1 MRFDYKSDYI
11 AHILCATRQ
20 LLFFV
25 YKNIAYILGQKSSF
39 KIIVLRLFYF
49 YYDVYIFP
57 IKNIPARLQKNDCI
71 FILGRILL
79 VFKINKLTT
88 IHFYTLSLTLSCLPR
103 LTRTLT
109 PRRRLLV
116 LSMIASMLSSIS
128 Y

>member
-1 MRFDYKSDYI
+1 MRFYYKSDYI
-11 AHILCATRQ
+11 AHTLCATRQ

-25 YKNIAYILGQKSSF
+25 YKNIVYILGQKSSF

-88 IHFYTLSLTLSCLPR
+88 IHFYTLSVT
-103 LTRTLT
+103 
-109 PRRRLLV
+109 
-116 LSMIASMLSSIS
+116 
-128 Y
+128 